1 MCMLNLS
8 MYDEEDG
15 GQVSAVAI
23 ECASSMLHGI
33 QYGVVCSEN
42 SAVSCAKDKTLPIPA
57 GCGTVNMRDDR

>member
-1 MCMLNLS
+1 MLNLS

-33 QYGVVCSEN
+33 QYGAVYSEN
-42 SAVSCAKDKTLPIPA
+42 SALPCAKDKTLPITA
-57 GCGTVNMRDDR
+57 DCGTVNLRDDR